1 MYPQSILMSGE
12 CISSVYIW
20 PMCKFILTY
29 MKKSKGSSI
38 WEISQ
43 GICIFQINTES
54 QKFIYQK
61 LRCLFQKDN
70 QSYYIPLKFNN
81 GSITQQ
87 VSDLCKNQGSRDI
100 YFQHTKLY
108 IRMPCSNIL
117 LSRVESISKLLC
129 NSGWV
134 TYVWKGSNAQS
145 EHLLQQCFLSW
156 MLVLLMRQ
164 L

>member
-54 QKFIYQK
+54 
-61 LRCLFQKDN
+61 
-70 QSYYIPLKFNN
+70 
-81 GSITQQ
+81 
-87 VSDLCKNQGSRDI
+87 
-100 YFQHTKLY
+100 
-108 IRMPCSNIL
+108 
-117 LSRVESISKLLC
+117 
-129 NSGWV
+129 
-134 TYVWKGSNAQS
+134 
-145 EHLLQQCFLSW
+145 
-156 MLVLLMRQ
+156 
-164 L
+164 